1 MKENY
6 KMYKYKDF
14 IYRANEIIVPEKII
28 EPKRLFK
35 YYGCENYHYESFI
48 NTYLYASHPCKFND
62 SIDSSYLFLNF
73 KNITKEEY
81 DKLWDEVKWEDEENN
96 PNYYVDKL
104 KDFEHIRQ
112 RYYIFKT
119 KRIGLVSLTS
129 SPLNIL
135 MWAHYSSEKGF
146 AIELDTQKLK
156 DNIKSRNEDIERF
169 SLTPIQ
175 YVKKLEAID
184 VLAKDFYQTDIPL
197 SYISNIKRDVWKYEN
212 EWRLRIYKEV
222 MEVPIK
228 DFFPTLKNIEGKNR
242 SIHYPKDAIKAVFLG
257 KYFANGNNCNA
268 IYDKRIVLKG
278 GSENKWFID
287 FVDHLLKNFNDRLY
301 LSGELESNS
310 TFGRSLGKIELRK
323 IDDLTFE
330 IIDLK
335 EEYKK
340 LHLAT

>member
-1 MKENY
+1 MKENN

-14 IYRANEIIVPEKII
+14 IYTANGIVVPEKII

-35 YYGCENYHYESFI
+35 YYGCENYHYESFMKA
-48 NTYLYASHPCKFND
+48 YLYASHPYNFND
-62 SIDSSYLFLNF
+62 SIDGSSLLLNF
-73 KNITKEEY
+73 KNIDKEKY
-81 DKLWDEVKWEDEENN
+81 NKLWNEVRWEGEENN
-96 PNYYVDKL
+96 PDNYYADNL
-104 KDFEHIRQ
+104 KGFEHIRQ

-156 DNIKSRNEDIERF
+156 DNIKNLNEDIERF
-169 SLTPIQ
+169 SLKPIQ

-184 VLAKDFYQTDIPL
+184 VSAKDFYQTDIPL

-212 EWRLRIYKEV
+212 EWRLRIYKEA
-222 MEVPIK
+222 MKVPISN
-228 DFFPTLKNIEGKNR
+228 FFPTLKNIEGSNR
-242 SIHYPKDAIKAVFLG
+242 FTYYPKEAIKAVFLG
-257 KYFANGNNCNA
+257 KYFANGNNCEA
-268 IYDKRIVLKG
+268 IYDKEIKLKN
-278 GSENKWFID
+278 SCENKLFIK
-287 FVDHLLKNFNDRLY
+287 FINYLSEYFNDRLY

-310 TFGRSLGKIELRK
+310 TFGRTLGKIELRK

-335 EEYKK
+335 EKYKQIK
-340 LHLAT
+340 

>member
-1 MKENY
+1 MKKND
-6 KMYKYKDF
+6 KMYKYEDF
-14 IYRANEIIVPEKII
+14 IYTANEIIVPKKII

-35 YYGCENYHYESFI
+35 YYACENYHYKSFI
-48 NTYLYASHPCKFND
+48 NGYLYASHPYKFND

-73 KNITKEEY
+73 KNMTKERY
-81 DKLWDEVKWEDEENN
+81 DKLWNEVKWKGEGNV
-96 PNYYVDKL
+96 PYYKDKL
-104 KDFEHIRQ
+104 NNFECIRQ

-197 SYISNIKRDVWKYEN
+197 SYISNIKRDV
-212 EWRLRIYKEV
+212 
-222 MEVPIK
+222 
-228 DFFPTLKNIEGKNR
+228 
-242 SIHYPKDAIKAVFLG
+242 
-257 KYFANGNNCNA
+257 
-268 IYDKRIVLKG
+268 
-278 GSENKWFID
+278 
-287 FVDHLLKNFNDRLY
+287 
-301 LSGELESNS
+301 
-310 TFGRSLGKIELRK
+310 
-323 IDDLTFE
+323 
-330 IIDLK
+330 
-335 EEYKK
+335 
-340 LHLAT
+340 

>member
-1 MKENY
+1 
-6 KMYKYKDF
+6 
-14 IYRANEIIVPEKII
+14 
-28 EPKRLFK
+28 
-35 YYGCENYHYESFI
+35 
-48 NTYLYASHPCKFND
+48 
-62 SIDSSYLFLNF
+62 
-73 KNITKEEY
+73 
-81 DKLWDEVKWEDEENN
+81 
-96 PNYYVDKL
+96 
-104 KDFEHIRQ
+104 
-112 RYYIFKT
+112 
-119 KRIGLVSLTS
+119 
-129 SPLNIL
+129 

-175 YVKKLEAID
+175 YVKKLDAID
-184 VLAKDFYQTDIPL
+184 VSAKDFYQTDIPL

-212 EWRLRIYKEV
+212 EWRLRIYKEA

-242 SIHYPKDAIKAVFLG
+242 FIHYPKEAIKAVFLG
-257 KYFANGNNCNA
+257 KYFANGNNCKA
-268 IYDKRIVLKG
+268 IDDKTIVLKDSSQKDSSQKDCFIEFINYL
-278 GSENKWFID
+278 SE
-287 FVDHLLKNFNDRLY
+287 NFNDRLY

-310 TFGRSLGKIELRK
+310 TFGRCLGKIELKK
-323 IDDLTFE
+323 IDNSTFK

>member
-1 MKENY
+1 MKKND

-14 IYRANEIIVPEKII
+14 IYTANEIIVPKKII

-35 YYGCENYHYESFI
+35 YYGCENYHYKSFI
-48 NTYLYASHPCKFND
+48 NGYLYASHPYKFND

-73 KNITKEEY
+73 KNMTKERY
-81 DKLWDEVKWEDEENN
+81 DKLWNEVKWEGEGNN
-96 PNYYVDKL
+96 PNYNADKL

-175 YVKKLEAID
+175 YVKKLDAID
-184 VLAKDFYQTDIPL
+184 VSAKDFYQTDIPL

-212 EWRLRIYKEV
+212 EWRLRIYKEA

-228 DFFPTLKNIEGKNR
+228 DFFP
-242 SIHYPKDAIKAVFLG
+242 
-257 KYFANGNNCNA
+257 ANGNNCKA
-268 IYDKRIVLKG
+268 IDDKTIVLKDSSQKDSSQKDCFIEFINYL
-278 GSENKWFID
+278 SE
-287 FVDHLLKNFNDRLY
+287 NFNDRLY

-310 TFGRSLGKIELRK
+310 TFGRCLGKIELKK
-323 IDDLTFE
+323 IDNSTFK